1 LLGYGI
7 VVAVVAAATE
17 AEAAASF
24 FSIFSIFSVWLVLL
38 SDVLSSWDAESD
50 IVSGENCESE
60 VFAERKIDERLIDPF
75 SFHRSGR
82 VFQ

>member
-1 LLGYGI
+1 LLGYGTTAAA
-7 VVAVVAAATE
+7 VAVAAATA

-24 FSIFSIFSVWLVLL
+24 FSIFSVWLVLL
-38 SDVLSSWDAESD
+38 SDVLSSCDAESD
-50 IVSGENCESE
+50 IVSGENYESK
-60 VFAERKIDERLIDPF
+60 VFAERKIDERFINAF